1 MFARFSSG
9 YYLGRLYVQPHD
21 GDRPVMHRE
30 QHDHVTGQLYGD
42 EPVETWLEGSDDGSV
57 AIDRPAEADPMEPS
71 GRLPGAENRDERE
84 APDESE
90 RPLVMKIGGAHVP
103 VHGEAGIPEQTVA
116 LPGDWL
122 AATRVKNPPTLT
134 EVLLAKRDRVDQLL
148 KVAEE
153 SRSART

>member
-30 QHDHVTGQLYGD
+30 QHEHVTEQLYGD
-42 EPVETWLEGSDDGSV
+42 EPVETFLEGSDEGSV
-57 AIDRPAEADPMEPS
+57 AIDRPAEADPVEPS
-71 GRLPGAENRDERE
+71 ERFPEADDRDDT
-84 APDESE
+84 ASDESE

-103 VHGEAGIPEQTVA
+103 VRGEAGIPERTVA
-116 LPGDWL
+116 LPSDWL

-134 EVLLAKRDRVDQLL
+134 EVLLAKRERVDQLL
-148 KVAEE
+148 RVAED
-153 SRSART
+153 RSAART